1 MKNIVTCPY
10 FFFFYLCVDT
20 PPYTIFVVSGIQLDD
35 ASTETRLLL
44 RNASLATSGRY
55 KCEVSGGPPRS
66 VQYSTVQY
74 STVQYSIVQYS
85 TVQYRTVQYSI
96 QYL

>member
-1 MKNIVTCPY
+1 MSLI
-10 FFFFYLCVDT
+10 FFFYHLRVDT

-74 STVQYSIVQYS
+74 STGPPRCAVTSV
-85 TVQYRTVQYSI
+85 TAT
-96 QYL
+96 LHAHD